1 MLSAYDKSVTKL
13 IQILDDR
20 VKDHSCRDML
30 DVMKKDTNATES
42 KFNILIDMPYGYNY
56 RYIIYNLMA

>member
-1 MLSAYDKSVTKL
+1 MLSAYDKSVTNL

-30 DVMKKDTNATES
+30 DTIKKDPNATES
-42 KFNILIDMPYGYNY
+42 KFNILIDIPYGYN
-56 RYIIYNLMA
+56 RYIYNLMA